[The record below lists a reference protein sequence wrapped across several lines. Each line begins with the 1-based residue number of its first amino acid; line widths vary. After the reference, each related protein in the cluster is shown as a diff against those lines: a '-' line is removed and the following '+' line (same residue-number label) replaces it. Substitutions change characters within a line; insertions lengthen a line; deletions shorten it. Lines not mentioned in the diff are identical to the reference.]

1 MSVAAPGPVD
11 HAELQRPLPGLAAP
25 PPTDATAGGPPA
37 AHALLRHPR
46 ARQAL
51 LLGGLQVGYEL
62 VRVRRR
68 SIGMVV
74 TAEGLSVRAPRWVGL
89 GDIEAALQAKARWL
103 LGKLG
108 EQGERQRRLAAG
120 RIDWVDGACLPYL
133 GETLVLRLD
142 PQQRGLA
149 LREAAP
155 DETPPGRRLLLGLPP
170 QADALQVR
178 DAVQAWLMKEARRVF
193 LARLAHYAPTL
204 GVQVRRLALS
214 SARTRWGSA
223 SADGSIRLN
232 WRLIHFSLATLDYVV
247 VHELAHLR
255 HMDHSP
261 RFWDVVRGVLP
272 DFDQARA
279 ALRDPVLPAFD

>member
-1 MSVAAPGPVD
+1 MTAVPGPAD
-11 HAELQRPLPGLAAP
+11 HAELQRQLPGLGEPPGPAP
-25 PPTDATAGGPPA
+25 AEAA
-37 AHALLRHPR
+37 AHALLVHPR
-46 ARQAL
+46 ARQAIV
-51 LLGGLQVGYEL
+51 LGGLNVGYEL
-62 VRVRRR
+62 VRVRRC

-89 GDIEAALQAKARWL
+89 GDIEAALQAKTRWL

-214 SARTRWGSA
+214 SAQTRWGSA

>member
-1 MSVAAPGPVD
+1 MTAVPGPAD
-11 HAELQRPLPGLAAP
+11 HAELQRQLPGLGE
-25 PPTDATAGGPPA
+25 AGGAAQAAVPA
-37 AHALLRHPR
+37 AHALLVHPR
-46 ARQAL
+46 ARQAIV
-51 LLGGLQVGYEL
+51 LGGLSIGYEL

-120 RIDWVDGACLPYL
+120 RIDWIDGACLPYL

-142 PQQRGLA
+142 PKQRGLA
-149 LREAAP
+149 LREAAAG
-155 DETPPGRRLLLGLPP
+155 ETPPGRRLLLGLPP
-170 QADALQVR
+170 QADAVQVR

-193 LARLAHYAPTL
+193 LERLAHYAPTL
-204 GVQVRRLALS
+204 GVHVRRLALS
-214 SARTRWGSA
+214 SAQTRWGSA

-261 RFWDVVRGVLP
+261 RFWEVVRGVLP